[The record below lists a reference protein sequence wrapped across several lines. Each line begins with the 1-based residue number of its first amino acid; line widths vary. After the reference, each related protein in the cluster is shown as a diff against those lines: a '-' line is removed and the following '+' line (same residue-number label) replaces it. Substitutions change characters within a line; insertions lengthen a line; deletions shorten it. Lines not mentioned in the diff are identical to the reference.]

1 MVKEGMA
8 SGVVIIG
15 INYRAALIN
24 ETEALSDLDQ
34 ILFFF
39 LNYNSSATFAMCIF
53 FYYLIN
59 AFNYLLLLMDT
70 IQWKFFF
77 FSSIFFPLTIVV

>member
-8 SGVVIIG
+8 SGIVIIG

-39 LNYNSSATFAMCIF
+39 LK
-53 FYYLIN
+53 L
-59 AFNYLLLLMDT
+59 
-70 IQWKFFF
+70 
-77 FSSIFFPLTIVV
+77 